1 MLIISKRESHMD
13 ICELPTV
20 WMFLIGFS
28 THFVK
33 AKKYNLTNT
42 YSNYSSILTYD
53 ESGYNEYSNLLD
65 DYDAAYEIASEQA
78 GIILMNNLQD
88 QTSRTGLAL
97 AGWKPK
103 RGDMKAQAVE
113 WWKWGIKPFCFSVLS

>member
-1 MLIISKRESHMD
+1 M
-13 ICELPTV
+13 
-20 WMFLIGFS
+20 
-28 THFVK
+28 K

-53 ESGYNEYSNLLD
+53 ESGYNEYSSLLD
-65 DYDAAYEIASEQA
+65 DFDAAYEIASEQA
-78 GIILMNNLQD
+78 GIILTNNLQD

-113 WWKWGIKPFCFSVLS
+113 WWNWGREHFYKIYFSVLS